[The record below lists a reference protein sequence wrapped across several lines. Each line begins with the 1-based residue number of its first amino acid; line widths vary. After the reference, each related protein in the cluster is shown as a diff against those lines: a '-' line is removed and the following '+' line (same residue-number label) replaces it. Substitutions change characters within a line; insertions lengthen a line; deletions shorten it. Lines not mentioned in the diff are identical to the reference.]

1 MNAGPRFVPQGV
13 FSNLYHGK
21 PIAKA
26 VRTPYCKIPVG
37 ANASWDKQRMKAS
50 LRDQSYGPQRIL
62 VVDDERSVRELVAE
76 SLSYIGHQVTTA
88 ADGTEAAEKLQN
100 GTFDIVVTDMDMPR
114 MDGME
119 LIKHIRQHHPDTDTI
134 AITGHATKYK
144 YVDVINAGAADFITK
159 PFGLDKLEAKIR
171 RLLRERYLRR
181 ELEQLAIRDP
191 LTGLYNRRH
200 FRSVLIQEAVRS
212 VRYGHPLFL
221 LFIDIDHFKQYN
233 DQEGHQA
240 GDSLL
245 IELGSILQ
253 QSVREHVDT
262 AFRYGGDEFTVV
274 LPHLHTD
281 QVRMVV
287 ERIRKRYAALDASP
301 TSLSIGAAQFHYR
314 DGDVEKS
321 IDDLIQRAD
330 KAQYRAKKDLGGNK
344 LCLDGDLEIPELVPM
359 APAQKPSQ
367 SLG

>member
-1 MNAGPRFVPQGV
+1 
-13 FSNLYHGK
+13 
-21 PIAKA
+21 
-26 VRTPYCKIPVG
+26 
-37 ANASWDKQRMKAS
+37 MKTS
-50 LRDQSYGPQRIL
+50 PRDQSFGPQRIL

-76 SLSYIGHQVTTA
+76 SLSYIGHHVTTA
-88 ADGTEAAEKLQN
+88 ADGMDASEKLKN
-100 GTFDIVVTDMDMPR
+100 GPFDIVVTDMDMPR

-119 LIKHIRQHHPDTDTI
+119 LIKHIRKYHPETDTI
-134 AITGHATKYK
+134 AITGHATRYR

-200 FRSVLIQEAVRS
+200 FRNVLTQEAVRS

-221 LFIDIDHFKQYN
+221 LFLDIDHFKQYN
-233 DQEGHQA
+233 DEEGHQA

-253 QSVREHVDT
+253 QSIREHVDT
-262 AFRYGGDEFTVV
+262 AFRYGGDEFTVL
-274 LPHLHTD
+274 LPHLNTD

-287 ERIRKRYAALDASP
+287 ERIQKRYAAMDAAP
-301 TSLSIGAAQFHYR
+301 TSLSIGAAQFRYL

-321 IDDLIQRAD
+321 IDDLIERAD
-330 KAQYRAKKDLGGNK
+330 RAQYRAKKELGGNR
-344 LCLDGDLEIPELVPM
+344 LCVDGDSDTVGPVPVEE
-359 APAQKPSQ
+359 PSQ
-367 SLG
+367 SVV

>member
-1 MNAGPRFVPQGV
+1 M
-13 FSNLYHGK
+13 K
-21 PIAKA
+21 
-26 VRTPYCKIPVG
+26 TP
-37 ANASWDKQRMKAS
+37 
-50 LRDQSYGPQRIL
+50 LRDQSFGPQRIL
-62 VVDDERSVRELVAE
+62 VVDDERSVRDLVAE
-76 SLSYIGHQVTTA
+76 SLSYIGHDVTTA
-88 ADGTEAAEKLQN
+88 ADGADAAEKLQN
-100 GTFDIVVTDMDMPR
+100 GAFDIVVTDMDMPR

-119 LIKHIRQHHPDTDTI
+119 LIRHIRQHYPETDTI

-144 YVDVINAGAADFITK
+144 YVEVINAGAADFITK

-200 FRSVLIQEAVRS
+200 FRNVLIQEAVRS

-221 LFIDIDHFKQYN
+221 LFIDIDRFKQYN

-240 GDSLL
+240 GDALL

-253 QSVREHVDT
+253 QCIREHVDT
-262 AFRYGGDEFTVV
+262 AFRFGGDEFTVV
-274 LPHLHTD
+274 LPHLTAD

-287 ERIRKRYAALDASP
+287 DRIQKRYAAMDAAP
-301 TSLSIGAAQFHYR
+301 TTLSIGAAQFHYR

-330 KAQYRAKKDLGGNK
+330 SAQYRAKKDLGGNG
-344 LCLDGDLEIPELVPM
+344 LCLDGDSPCAEPVGVALV
-359 APAQKPSQ
+359 KESSQ
-367 SLG
+367 SAG

>member
-1 MNAGPRFVPQGV
+1 
-13 FSNLYHGK
+13 
-21 PIAKA
+21 
-26 VRTPYCKIPVG
+26 
-37 ANASWDKQRMKAS
+37 MKTS
-50 LRDQSYGPQRIL
+50 FRDQSFGPQRIL

-76 SLSYIGHQVTTA
+76 SLSYIGHHVITA
-88 ADGTEAAEKLQN
+88 ADGMDAAEKLKN
-100 GTFDIVVTDMDMPR
+100 GSFDIVVTDMDMPR

-119 LIKHIRQHHPDTDTI
+119 LIKHIRRHYPETDTI

-144 YVDVINAGAADFITK
+144 YVEVINAGAADFITK

-191 LTGLYNRRH
+191 LTGLFNRRH
-200 FRSVLIQEAVRS
+200 FRNVLTQEAVRS
-212 VRYGHPLFL
+212 VRYGHSLFL
-221 LFIDIDHFKQYN
+221 LFIDIDQFKQYN
-233 DQEGHQA
+233 DEEGHQA

-245 IELGSILQ
+245 IELGAILQ
-253 QSVREHVDT
+253 QSIREHVDT

-274 LPHLHTD
+274 LPHLNAD

-287 ERIRKRYAALDASP
+287 ERIQKRYAAMDAAP
-301 TSLSIGAAQFHYR
+301 TSLSIGAAQFHYL

-330 KAQYRAKKDLGGNK
+330 KAQYRAKKELGGNR
-344 LCLDGDLEIPELVPM
+344 LCLDGDSESALS
-359 APAQKPSQ
+359 APVAPVSEPSR
-367 SLG
+367 SVG

>member
-1 MNAGPRFVPQGV
+1 
-13 FSNLYHGK
+13 
-21 PIAKA
+21 
-26 VRTPYCKIPVG
+26 
-37 ANASWDKQRMKAS
+37 MKAS
-50 LRDQSYGPQRIL
+50 ARDHSFGPQRIL

-76 SLSYIGHQVTTA
+76 SLSYIGHHVTTA
-88 ADGTEAAEKLQN
+88 ADGQDAADKLKN

-119 LIKHIRQHHPDTDTI
+119 LIKHIRQHHPDTDAI

-144 YVDVINAGAADFITK
+144 YVEVINAGAADFITK

-200 FRSVLIQEAVRS
+200 FRSVLTQEAVRS
-212 VRYGHPLFL
+212 VRYGHPLFV
-221 LFIDIDHFKQYN
+221 LFIDIDQFKQYN

-253 QSVREHVDT
+253 QSIREHVDT
-262 AFRYGGDEFTVV
+262 AFRYGGDEFIVV
-274 LPHLHTD
+274 LPHLSAD
-281 QVRMVV
+281 QVRLVV
-287 ERIRKRYAALDASP
+287 QRIQKRYAALDASP

-330 KAQYRAKKDLGGNK
+330 KAQYRAKKELGGNR
-344 LCLDGDLEIPELVPM
+344 LCLDGD
-359 APAQKPSQ
+359 SQ
-367 SLG
+367 SVEPALAVFGQEPSRSVG